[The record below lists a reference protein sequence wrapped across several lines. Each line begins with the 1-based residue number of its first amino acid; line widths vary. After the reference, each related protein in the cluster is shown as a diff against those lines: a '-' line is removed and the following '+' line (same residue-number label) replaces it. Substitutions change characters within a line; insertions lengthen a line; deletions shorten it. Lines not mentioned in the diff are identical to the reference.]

1 MNPTAVALFVR
12 PPVPGR
18 VKTRLAATIGDRF
31 SCTLYRAMVLDVL
44 RAVQA
49 SGLELCLLHDGSDP
63 EQLPPAWRRAAAAVR
78 PQVDGDLGARMAA
91 AFVDGFAAGCDRVL
105 LAGSDL
111 PGLDSA
117 TFRVAAESLEQYEA
131 VLLPTRD
138 GGYGLFGLRATAFS
152 PSFFTD
158 IAWSTDRVLA
168 ATLLRLHRAGVRV
181 QLLPVQ
187 QDIDTS
193 DDLRSYCRQPAAHA
207 RHTNAV
213 LRVLGRLGPGR

>member
-1 MNPTAVALFVR
+1 MNPATVALFVR

-49 SGLELCLLHDGSDP
+49 SGLEIRLFHDGSDSQ
-63 EQLPPAWRRAAAAVR
+63 QLPPAWRRAAAAVR

-91 AFVDGFAAGCDRVL
+91 AFVDCFAAGCDRVL

-213 LRVLGRLGPGR
+213 LRVLGRPGPGR